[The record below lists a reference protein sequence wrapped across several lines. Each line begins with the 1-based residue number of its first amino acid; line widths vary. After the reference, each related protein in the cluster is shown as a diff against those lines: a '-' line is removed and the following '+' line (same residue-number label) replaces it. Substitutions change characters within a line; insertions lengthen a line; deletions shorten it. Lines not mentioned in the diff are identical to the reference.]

1 MSKATLFAKFTDPD
15 TCLHACEHLVQSGV
29 KVREVYSPFP
39 IHGIDGVLSIPKTRI
54 STAAFFYGV
63 TGTTLGFLMMWY
75 MNVQDWPMD
84 IGGKPS
90 FSLLTNLPAF
100 VPVGFEI
107 TILIAA
113 HGMIGSFFL
122 ATRLFPGM
130 PARNPEP
137 RSTNDL
143 FVVEIV
149 GTDNPG
155 TVLNDLKSDLMNHG
169 AIECSDDVLRYED
182 Q

>member
-1 MSKATLFAKFTDPD
+1 
-15 TCLHACEHLVQSGV
+15 
-29 KVREVYSPFP
+29 
-39 IHGIDGVLSIPKTRI
+39 VLSIPKTRI

-107 TILIAA
+107 TILI
-113 HGMIGSFFL
+113 
-122 ATRLFPGM
+122 
-130 PARNPEP
+130 
-137 RSTNDL
+137 
-143 FVVEIV
+143 
-149 GTDNPG
+149 
-155 TVLNDLKSDLMNHG
+155 
-169 AIECSDDVLRYED
+169 
-182 Q
+182 

>member
-1 MSKATLFAKFTDPD
+1 
-15 TCLHACEHLVQSGV
+15 
-29 KVREVYSPFP
+29 
-39 IHGIDGVLSIPKTRI
+39 
-54 STAAFFYGV
+54 
-63 TGTTLGFLMMWY
+63 
-75 MNVQDWPMD
+75 MD

-100 VPVGFEI
+100 VHVAFEI
-107 TILIAA
+107 TVLIAA
-113 HGMIGSFFL
+113 HGMIATFFF

-130 PARNPEP
+130 PAKNPEP

-149 GTDNPG
+149 GDDNPG
-155 TVLNDLKSDLMNHG
+155 TSLNDLKSDLMNQG